1 MVLGLLCGNGDKS
14 RTQRKIMQD
23 ASLVYLGSHSD
34 DHKVSQVMTVINYCS
49 VDISMEK
56 TKLEIEY
63 KPDDADILEM
73 IKEYQE
79 EMAEEKLQEKLLEE
93 EEAKL

>member
-1 MVLGLLCGNGDKS
+1 
-14 RTQRKIMQD
+14 
-23 ASLVYLGSHSD
+23 
-34 DHKVSQVMTVINYCS
+34 
-49 VDISMEK
+49 MEK